1 MNRAVNASRP
11 PVLFGVSVTPDAAAV
26 DEITNLARIADAG
39 GLDLVAIQDHP
50 YQPGFLDVWTL
61 ITHLAARTER
71 IRFFPD
77 VADLA
82 LRPPA
87 MLAKAAASLDLLSGG
102 RIELGVGA
110 GAFAD
115 AIAGM
120 GGPTRTPAEN
130 VRATQEAL
138 QVIRAAWGSRPF
150 ALLGEHH
157 RIRGYRP
164 GPAPSRE
171 IGLWVGAQKPRMLR
185 LIGELADGWVCPL
198 NIYISPDEVPPLQEI
213 IDDAASDAGRD
224 PNRIR
229 RIYNV
234 LGRIGPETGGQGLN
248 GPAGLWAETLA
259 DWAVR
264 LRFDTFVFWPTAESA
279 TQFRLFAEEVVPRVR
294 ALIG

>member
-1 MNRAVNASRP
+1 MNASRP
-11 PVLFGVSVTPDAAAV
+11 PVLFGVSVTPDAAAI
-26 DEITNLARIADAG
+26 DEITTLTRIADAA

-71 IRFFPD
+71 IGFFPD

-120 GGPTRTPAEN
+120 GGPSRTPAQN
-130 VRATQEAL
+130 VEATREAL
-138 QVIRAAWGSRPF
+138 QVIRAAWGARPF
-150 ALLGEHH
+150 ALLGDHH
-157 RIRGYRP
+157 RIQGYHP
-164 GPAPSRE
+164 GPPPSRE

-185 LIGELADGWVCPL
+185 LIGDLADGWVCPL
-198 NIYISPDEVPPLQEI
+198 NIYISPGEVPPLQEI
-213 IDDAASDAGRD
+213 IDEAATDAGRD

-234 LGRIGPETGGQGLN
+234 LGTIGPGTGGQGLN
-248 GPAGLWAETLA
+248 GPVESWAETLA
-259 DWAVR
+259 DWATR
-264 LRFDTFVFWPTAESA
+264 LRFDTFVFWPTGAPD

-294 ALIG
+294 ALLDEG